1 MKILVVGKGGREH
14 TFVWKIA
21 QSPRVS
27 QVYAAPGNPGM
38 ARHARCVDIGVDD
51 IEGLATFAEKE
62 GIDLTIIGPEDPL
75 ADGIVDRFR
84 EKGLGVVGPTQS
96 AAQIE
101 ADKDF
106 ALALLHKYNIPTG
119 WFETFTDPQGARD
132 CVERRGAPIVLK
144 ASGLAAG
151 KGVIVAQTKQEALEA
166 IDEMMVKRTFGAAGD
181 KLVVMEFLDGEEAS
195 IFGFTDGEHMVCL
208 APSQDHKAIYD
219 GDKGPNTG
227 GMGAYSPAPVV
238 TQERFDEIFE
248 KVMVPTVKALA
259 SEGRPYSGILY
270 GGLIFTEDG
279 PKVIEFNCRL
289 GDPEAQAVL
298 PLLKTDLVDI
308 FTAINDGT
316 LAELN
321 VETEDR
327 AATCV
332 VLSSGGYPGNYET
345 GVPITGIED
354 AEELG
359 DVVVFHAGTA
369 EKDGALVTD
378 GGRVL
383 GVTGIGDDIA
393 AAIKKA
399 YEAVDKIEFEGAYCR
414 QDIGYR
420 ALERLDSKVDSRG

>member
-21 QSPRVS
+21 QSSKVS
-27 QVYAAPGNPGM
+27 QVFATPGNPGM
-38 ARHARCVDIGVDD
+38 SRHAKCVDIGVDD
-51 IEGLATFAEKE
+51 TEGLAAFAESE

-75 ADGIVDRFR
+75 ANGIVDRFR
-84 EKGLGVVGPTQS
+84 ERGLGVIGPNQK

-106 ALALLHKYNIPTG
+106 AMALMHKYGIPTG
-119 WFETFTDPQGARD
+119 WFETFTDPQAARD
-132 CVERRGAPIVLK
+132 CVSRRGIPIVLK

-151 KGVIVAQTKQEALEA
+151 KGAIVCQTEEEALDA
-166 IDEMMVKRTFGAAGD
+166 IDEVMVKRVFGSAGD
-181 KLVVMEFLDGEEAS
+181 KMVVMEFLDGEEAS

-208 APSQDHKAIYD
+208 APSQDHKPIFD
-219 GDKGPNTG
+219 GDNGPNTG

-238 TQERFDEIFE
+238 TQERYDEIFE

-270 GGLIFTEDG
+270 GGLIFTDDG

-316 LAELN
+316 LADLQ

-332 VLSSGGYPGNYET
+332 VLSSGGYPGDYET
-345 GVPITGIED
+345 GVPITGIDD
-354 AEELG
+354 AEGLE

-369 EKDGALVTD
+369 ERDGALITD

-393 AAIKKA
+393 SAIKKA
-399 YEAVDKIEFEGAYCR
+399 YEAVEKIDFEGAYCR
-414 QDIGYR
+414 KDIGQK
-420 ALERLDSKVDSRG
+420 ALVRLGG